1 MQEDV
6 IKLSPDALGYKDRG
20 KMKWMGM
27 MLSDHAEALKKQKK
41 VSQSAV
47 ILPKEKQTLEDI
59 SAFLYKSYTSK
70 KPLAIQLDVIKD
82 GNYLPDTEGLVK
94 GFKGTVVF
102 IERRDRSIR
111 QIRLEDIRHI
121 SWIDAASWFEKY
133 QRQSVS
139 Y

>member
-1 MQEDV
+1 
-6 IKLSPDALGYKDRG
+6 
-20 KMKWMGM
+20 

-41 VSQSAV
+41 ASQSAV
-47 ILPKEKQTLEDI
+47 IVPKEKQTLEDI
-59 SAFLYKSYTSK
+59 SASLYKSYTSK
-70 KPLAIQLDVIKD
+70 KPLAIQIDMIKD

-94 GFKGTVVF
+94 GFRGSVVF
-102 IERRDRSIR
+102 IECRDRSIR
-111 QIRLEDIRHI
+111 QIRLEEIRNI